1 MLLTK
6 MLPTNIFG
14 LNDWFDSLNEDVK
27 SCDTCSP
34 HASVSEKGG
43 IYTLE
48 VELPGVKK
56 SDIDVDVQGNT
67 LSSSRSQK
75 SHIRNQVRTGVQIVR
90 GFESGKYRR
99 LFGRWHSVFQIRQE
113 AERTTAQAG
122 NPVNPK
128 ISQRPL
134 ANTGGF
140 YFSRMCFRAIAFT
153 I

>member
-67 LSSSRSQK
+67 LS
-75 SHIRNQVRTGVQIVR
+75 VRAVR
-90 GFESGKYRR
+90 KKATSEIKFERAFKLSEDLNLENIDAFLEDGILSFEFVKKQ
-99 LFGRWHSVFQIRQE
+99 S
-113 AERTTAQAG
+113 AQ
-122 NPVNPK
+122 PHK
-128 ISQRPL
+128 LEIQ
-134 ANTGGF
+134 
-140 YFSRMCFRAIAFT
+140 
-153 I
+153 

>member
-67 LSSSRSQK
+67 LSVRAVRKKATSEIKFERAFKLSEDLNLENIDAFLDKVPYDRNKLVSNSSRSRAHNRTSWK
-75 SHIRNQVRTGVQIVR
+75 SSKSQDFTKTA
-90 GFESGKYRR
+90 GKYRR
-99 LFGRWHSVFQIRQE
+99 FLF
-113 AERTTAQAG
+113 
-122 NPVNPK
+122 
-128 ISQRPL
+128 
-134 ANTGGF
+134 
-140 YFSRMCFRAIAFT
+140 
-153 I
+153 

>member
-67 LSSSRSQK
+67 LS
-75 SHIRNQVRTGVQIVR
+75 VRAVR
-90 GFESGKYRR
+90 KKATSENKFERAFK
-99 LFGRWHSVFQIRQE
+99 LSVDLNLENIDAFLEDGILSFKFVKKQS
-113 AERTTAQAG
+113 AQ
-122 NPVNPK
+122 PHK
-128 ISQRPL
+128 LEIQ
-134 ANTGGF
+134 
-140 YFSRMCFRAIAFT
+140 
-153 I
+153 

>member
-67 LSSSRSQK
+67 LS
-75 SHIRNQVRTGVQIVR
+75 VRAVR
-90 GFESGKYRR
+90 KIATSEIKFERAFKLSEDLNLENIDAFLEDGILSFK
-99 LFGRWHSVFQIRQE
+99 FVKKQS
-113 AERTTAQAG
+113 AQ
-122 NPVNPK
+122 PHK
-128 ISQRPL
+128 LEIQ
-134 ANTGGF
+134 
-140 YFSRMCFRAIAFT
+140 
-153 I
+153 

>member
-6 MLPTNIFG
+6 MLPTNSFG

-67 LSSSRSQK
+67 LS
-75 SHIRNQVRTGVQIVR
+75 VRAVR
-90 GFESGKYRR
+90 KKATSEIKFERAFKLSEDLNLENIDAFLEDGILSFK
-99 LFGRWHSVFQIRQE
+99 FVKKQS
-113 AERTTAQAG
+113 AQ
-122 NPVNPK
+122 PHK
-128 ISQRPL
+128 LEIQ
-134 ANTGGF
+134 
-140 YFSRMCFRAIAFT
+140 
-153 I
+153 

>member
-67 LSSSRSQK
+67 LS
-75 SHIRNQVRTGVQIVR
+75 VRAVR
-90 GFESGKYRR
+90 KKATSEIKFERAFKLSEDLNLENIDAFLEDGILYFNFVKKQ
-99 LFGRWHSVFQIRQE
+99 S
-113 AERTTAQAG
+113 AQ
-122 NPVNPK
+122 PHK
-128 ISQRPL
+128 L
-134 ANTGGF
+134 A
-140 YFSRMCFRAIAFT
+140 IP
-153 I
+153 

>member
-67 LSSSRSQK
+67 LS
-75 SHIRNQVRTGVQIVR
+75 VRAVR
-90 GFESGKYRR
+90 KKATSEIKFERAFKLSEDLNLENIDAFLEDGILSFK
-99 LFGRWHSVFQIRQE
+99 FVKKQS
-113 AERTTAQAG
+113 AQQH
-122 NPVNPK
+122 K
-128 ISQRPL
+128 LEIQ
-134 ANTGGF
+134 
-140 YFSRMCFRAIAFT
+140 
-153 I
+153 

>member
-56 SDIDVDVQGNT
+56 SDIAVDVQGNP
-67 LSSSRSQK
+67 LS
-75 SHIRNQVRTGVQIVR
+75 VRAVR
-90 GFESGKYRR
+90 KKATSEIKFERAFKLSEDLNLENIDAFLEDGILSFK
-99 LFGRWHSVFQIRQE
+99 FVKKQS
-113 AERTTAQAG
+113 AQ
-122 NPVNPK
+122 PHK
-128 ISQRPL
+128 LEIQ
-134 ANTGGF
+134 
-140 YFSRMCFRAIAFT
+140 
-153 I
+153 